1 MSKLQPER
9 KRAIAASPAP
19 NSIEWN
25 PTSSSPSHMNFMAVF
40 NKLHPQHLS
49 HFPVQVYP
57 AKVCVL
63 PGYSDILP
71 CLFVIVV

>member
-9 KRAIAASPAP
+9 KGAIAASPAP

-25 PTSSSPSHMNFMAVF
+25 PTSSSPSHMNVMAVF
-40 NKLHPQHLS
+40 NKLHPQYVSPFLM
-49 HFPVQVYP
+49 QVYP

-63 PGYSDILP
+63 HGYSDILT